1 MAQQSRRRT
10 QQKPEADQAE
20 ELQEVVTEQPAPEGE
35 TAQEAPQEAPE
46 ADQPEAGE
54 GDGGIAAPDL
64 SKFLTG
70 ETAPAATALQESQ
83 TEEPAPAPEVTGTT
97 RRSGNGRSEA
107 VVVKGAFQLRTP
119 DGRRVVARK
128 GEKVVA
134 TAEKIDRGVA
144 AGILARL

>member
-10 QQKPEADQAE
+10 QQKPKADQPE
-20 ELQEVVTEQPAPEGE
+20 EPQETVTEQQTPEE
-35 TAQEAPQEAPE
+35 EASQEAPA
-46 ADQPEAGE
+46 ADQVEAGE
-54 GDGGIAAPDL
+54 GDGGAAAPDL

-70 ETAPAATALQESQ
+70 ETAPAAAVQQESQ

-119 DGRRVVARK
+119 EGRRVVARK